1 MLKWIPAFAGMT
13 VFVVI
18 DYLEITRL
26 KEDSFRKLISGE
38 TTGAIAAVGRLGL
51 AVAAKVYSPVVTVR
65 NRLYS
70 KRWLKIHTVGAAV
83 ISVGNITVGGTGKT
97 PLVIWLYNF
106 LQQKNISCAILT
118 RGYKTGHDKLS
129 DEPAILA
136 KNCPQA
142 KIIVNADRVT
152 GAEKAVEQF
161 GVQVLIMDDGFQHR
175 RLARD
180 IDIVAVDATLPFGYG
195 KLLPAGLL
203 REPVTALR
211 RAHAVVI
218 TRTEQLPEY
227 KISQLEQKLMSLNPN
242 LILARS
248 THEVLF
254 AKTIDKDTFTIDQLK
269 DKKIFAFCGIGNP
282 EAFFSTVKS
291 CGLNVVGTTTYN
303 DHYHYTDKDVEQ
315 IIRQA
320 EDAGADV
327 ILTTEKD
334 WTKTALFAMHKE
346 DIIFAY
352 LQIQLK
358 ICAGED
364 KLKQLIEGKISGKI
378 SQRQPDSKKE
388 T

>member
-1 MLKWIPAFAGMT
+1 LLLNQET
-13 VFVVI
+13 
-18 DYLEITRL
+18 Y
-26 KEDSFRKLISGE
+26 RKLISGS
-38 TTGAIAAVGRLGL
+38 TPGAVAAAGRLGL
-51 AVAAKVYSPVVTVR
+51 AAAAKVYTPVITVR

-70 KRWLKIHTVGAAV
+70 KRWLKIYTADAAV

-97 PLVIWLYNF
+97 PLVVWLYNF

-118 RGYKTGHDKLS
+118 RGYKTGRDKLS

-142 KIIVNADRVT
+142 KIIVNPDRVA
-152 GAEKAVEQF
+152 GAEKAVGQF

-180 IDIVAVDATLPFGYG
+180 LDIVAVDATLPFGYD

-203 REPVTALR
+203 REPVTAIS

-227 KISQLEQKLMSLNPN
+227 KISQLEQKLMSFNPN

-248 THEVLF
+248 IHEVVC
-254 AKTIDKDTFTIDQLK
+254 AKTIDKGTFTIDQIK
-269 DKKIFAFCGIGNP
+269 EKKIFAFCGIGNP
-282 EAFFSTVKS
+282 DAFFSTVKG
-291 CGLNVVGTTTYN
+291 CGLNVVETKIYD
-303 DHYHYTDKDVEQ
+303 DHYCYTDKDVEQ
-315 IIRQA
+315 IIRQG

-346 DIIFAY
+346 DITFAH

-364 KLKQLIEGKISGKI
+364 KLKQLIEDKISGKI
-378 SQRQPDSKKE
+378 SQVPAG
-388 T
+388 